1 MLETNISLTVAEAN
15 LGRAA
20 SGGGFFRGAS
30 AFYLLRVSG
39 RASTSDSSAIG
50 RAGSGRRGLVA
61 IEVSP
66 PAGAG
71 LRSVASAS
79 GWLAACMVLRGERR
93 PSLRCEVFGGRSES
107 GSGAVQ
113 RACSAS
119 LGDPS
124 SRGVCG
130 PTSAASLRL
139 LLCPGSSAL
148 RREGELLVRSSR
160 ARGSASFGSGSCK
173 RTGRRKKSDRERS
186 LGGS

>member
-1 MLETNISLTVAEAN
+1 MLHLPKIGVEAKLLSDLYMLETDISLTVAEAN

-39 RASTSDSSAIG
+39 RASTSDSSATG

-119 LGDPS
+119 LGDPRGGLRAYIGRFS
-124 SRGVCG
+124 AAAHLSRG
-130 PTSAASLRL
+130 
-139 LLCPGSSAL
+139 
-148 RREGELLVRSSR
+148 EM
-160 ARGSASFGSGSCK
+160 K
-173 RTGRRKKSDRERS
+173 
-186 LGGS
+186 